1 MGYRHVTLSDG
12 TRLNTFDNER
22 DAPAVLF
29 IHGNSCDHTFLSPQI
44 EHFAP
49 TRRVIAPDL
58 RGHGESDKPED
69 GYSFVSL
76 SADLAELL
84 ALRNAVP
91 AVAVGHSMGGLLAL
105 ELAWRH
111 PGLVTA
117 IACLDSTLFTPPGR
131 PSRVHALLDGL
142 KSSQWRSYFVRY
154 FESSFDVHDDPARRQ
169 AILERMLMT
178 PQHVVSS
185 LFEHWR
191 IADGQAALR
200 AWQGPLLYV
209 ASSRPRPDVALLK
222 DACPTAMTGQVAGA
236 GHFLTLEA
244 PEQVNAMLER
254 FLAVY
259 GV

>member
-12 TRLNTFDNER
+12 TRLNTYDNER
-22 DAPAVLF
+22 DAPAILL
-29 IHGNSCDHTFLSPQI
+29 IHGNSCDHTFLAPQI
-44 EHFAP
+44 EYFESS
-49 TRRVIAPDL
+49 RRVIAPDL

-69 GYSFVSL
+69 DYSFAHL

-84 ALRNAVP
+84 TILNAAP

-142 KSSQWRSYFVRY
+142 KSAQWRNYFIRY
-154 FESSFDVHDDPARRQ
+154 FESSFDVHDDPGRRQ
-169 AILERMLMT
+169 AILERMLST
-178 PQHVVSS
+178 PQHVVVS

-200 AWQGPLLYV
+200 AWRGPLLYV
-209 ASSRPRPDVALLK
+209 ASSRPRLDATLLK
-222 DACPTAMTGQVAGA
+222 EACPTVMTGQVAGA

-244 PEQVNAMLER
+244 PDQVNAMLER
-254 FLAVY
+254 FLAVN